1 MSLMK
6 IKFNPDLGHQID
18 AINAVVGVFE
28 GQESFQSNF
37 SVGRYAMA
45 NQQLG
50 LFSKN
55 SDLGVGNR
63 LSLLPEELYENT
75 RHVQLLNGLP
85 QTENAKQALPSRDF
99 TIEMETGTGKTYVY
113 LRSVFEL
120 NQRYGLTKFIIVVPS
135 VAIIEGVFK
144 SL

>member
-1 MSLMK
+1 MK
-6 IKFNPDLGHQID
+6 IQFKSDLDHQRD

-37 SVGRYAMA
+37 SVGSNAMA

-55 SDLGVGNR
+55 SDLGVGNG
-63 LSLLPEELYENT
+63 LTLLPEELYANT

-85 QTENAKQALPSRDF
+85 QTQ
-99 TIEMETGTGKTYVY
+99 GKIAN
-113 LRSVFEL
+113 VF
-120 NQRYGLTKFIIVVPS
+120 
-135 VAIIEGVFK
+135 
-144 SL
+144 